1 MCLAYCGTVEG
12 DLNYIVG
19 LAWHLPYLR
28 PISPTSHICCV
39 CLAKESNWYVAHNW
53 KVSVMTK
60 EASAE
65 SSLRFQLLRALLPPI
80 GCNTRGVW
88 AICGAAVGNNRQ
100 GAPGRPLPNLLP
112 PKPTLTSPKTSLT
125 SGFALC
131 FIKLHINL
139 FQFVPT
145 CYSVSVFLLFSLCCI
160 SSYLP
165 EIQENRL
172 NLSKCQIV

>member
-1 MCLAYCGTVEG
+1 
-12 DLNYIVG
+12 
-19 LAWHLPYLR
+19 
-28 PISPTSHICCV
+28 
-39 CLAKESNWYVAHNW
+39 
-53 KVSVMTK
+53 MTK

-131 FIKLHINL
+131 FINSTSI
-139 FQFVPT
+139 F
-145 CYSVSVFLLFSLCCI
+145 FSLFPLVILSPFSYFSHSAASAHIYLKFKKTVKFVKI
-160 SSYLP
+160 SDSFNFNLGP
-165 EIQENRL
+165 VL
-172 NLSKCQIV
+172 NTDLEPTLS